1 MVRDGYD
8 RFDDDDRDVPRRA
21 AKSGSGMALPV
32 ILGLIAVVLLAVC
45 GGGIFLIVRG
55 VQRASES
62 IGAGMAQFG
71 ETATASA
78 NAEQIAE
85 ALQEY
90 EKANGRF
97 PPPYLK
103 TKDGKPG
110 LSWRVA
116 ILPFLDE
123 DELFKKFKLDEP
135 WDSPTNKPLL
145 DDMPECFSG
154 PKSAGAQSTHFR
166 VFVGKRTLFDPARNG
181 VRVADV
187 TDGLANT
194 IMIVEAE
201 QAVLWTKPEEL
212 DYDANRP
219 LPALRR
225 TMLGSLM
232 IAADGQTHYLQP
244 SNSEATIRA
253 LITIDDGVPVQPAW

>member
-1 MVRDGYD
+1 MARDGYD
-8 RFDDDDRDVPRRA
+8 RFDNDDRDEPRRA
-21 AKSGSGMALPV
+21 AKSGGGMTLP
-32 ILGLIAVVLLAVC
+32 ITLGIIAVVLLAVC

-55 VQRASES
+55 VQRAAEG
-62 IGAGMAQFG
+62 IGAGMAQIG

-78 NAEQIAE
+78 NAEQLAE

-116 ILPFLDE
+116 ILPYLDE
-123 DELFKKFKLDEP
+123 KDSFKKFKLDEP
-135 WDSPTNKPLL
+135 WDSPNNKPLL
-145 DDMPECFSG
+145 ENMPECFSG
-154 PKSAGAQSTHFR
+154 PKSAREHSTHFR
-166 VFVGKRTLFDPARNG
+166 VFVGRRTMFDPARNG
-181 VRVADV
+181 VRIADV

-201 QAVLWTKPEEL
+201 QAVPWTKPEEL

-225 TMLGSLM
+225 TMLGSLI
-232 IAADGQTHYLQP
+232 IAADGEVHYLQP